1 MSIRT
6 AFDQELE
13 NFVHPLAELSLIGLM
28 FSKKG
33 IQLGLEKS
41 FPEGLEKIEKMYLED
56 LMASEDAHE
65 GLKAFMEKRKPDWKN
80 Q

>member
-1 MSIRT
+1 
-6 AFDQELE
+6 
-13 NFVHPLAELSLIGLM
+13 LSLIGLQ

-33 IQLGLEKS
+33 IQLGLATS
-41 FPEGLEKIEKMYLED
+41 FPEGLEKIEKIYLED

-65 GLKAFMEKRKPDWKN
+65 GLKAFMEKRKPAWKN